1 MLWNCAQSVR
11 TSSENVEVLRS
22 EFVPR
27 TQCRGDVQAAE
38 SVTAAVIRQP
48 YKVLHDMH
56 T

>member
-11 TSSENVEVLRS
+11 TSSENVEVIRGDFAL
-22 EFVPR
+22 R
-27 TQCRGDVQAAE
+27 TQCHGDVHAAK

-48 YKVLHDMH
+48 YKVLQDMY